1 MPYVTLLLCLVQPL
15 LIHLLVNLR
24 IIKIRNRL
32 NEMLTIFLQIGKFR
46 TIFYISLVYALG
58 QVTLTIAAIGDDED
72 GNDGLHGLPAE

>member
-24 IIKIRNRL
+24 LTNKKIT
-32 NEMLTIFLQIGKFR
+32 NEILIHFFYTGKFR